1 MEEVQVD
8 PEMNFS
14 QSDESDFEDVYH
26 VKENAEQITGLNE
39 ESGEE
44 TQQID
49 TNKVITAP
57 SDQLQITDIK
67 DAWLYKQ
74 LDGAF

>member
-26 VKENAEQITGLNE
+26 VKDEGEQITGFNE
-39 ESGEE
+39 ESGAEE
-44 TQQID
+44 AQHID
-49 TNKVITAP
+49 TN
-57 SDQLQITDIK
+57 
-67 DAWLYKQ
+67 
-74 LDGAF
+74 

>member
-26 VKENAEQITGLNE
+26 VKDEQITGFNE
-39 ESGEE
+39 ESAEE

-49 TNKVITAP
+49 TNQVITTP
-57 SDQLQITDIK
+57 SDQLKITDIK
-67 DAWLYKQ
+67 DSWLNRQ